1 LSYDREL
8 SFEYN
13 NPTKIIFGENS
24 VKDIGLEVDNLGG
37 SKALIVTDQGVTQ
50 AGLIERVVEALG
62 RRYVG
67 TFDDCVQD
75 SGFKLVNDA
84 AEFARTK
91 GTDILISVGGGSV
104 IDTAKGIS
112 VLLREGGQLQDYAGV
127 QMLNR
132 PQTPHLVIP
141 TTAGTGSEVTWA
153 AVIKNEERNAK
164 ETLLDYY
171 LIPNI
176 AILDPTMIAGL
187 PPQITAGT
195 GMDAL
200 THAIEGIHA
209 MQRQPIADA
218 MALHAIRLISE
229 YLPRCVENG
238 DDLFARGQQM
248 IAATMAGIAFGNAQV
263 GLAHAI
269 AHSIGALFGVPHGLA
284 NGIVLPH
291 VMLFNLEDC
300 ADRYA
305 LIARA
310 MDLDVRGLDD
320 LEAGRKAAEAVWQL
334 TKTIGLTQK
343 LRDAGVPEEG
353 LAEAAE
359 LSMSDAS
366 IIYNPRMVIDAEEV
380 LAVLKQAW

>member
-1 LSYDREL
+1 VAYDREL

-24 VKDIGLEVDNLGG
+24 VRDIGLEVDSLGG
-37 SKALIVTDQGVTQ
+37 TKALIVTDEGLVK
-50 AGLIERVVEALG
+50 AGLAGRVEVALG
-62 RRYVG
+62 RRFAG
-67 TFDDCVQD
+67 IFDRCIQD
-75 SGFKLVNDA
+75 SSFKLVNDA
-84 AEFARTK
+84 ADFARGK
-91 GTDILISVGGGSV
+91 GADILVSVGGGSV

-112 VLLREGGQLQDYAGV
+112 ILLCEGGKLQDYAGV

-132 PQTPHLVIP
+132 PQTPHIVIP

-176 AILDPTMIAGL
+176 AILDPTMTAGL

-218 MALHAIRLISE
+218 MALHAIRLIME
-229 YLPRCVENG
+229 YLPRCVEDG
-238 DDLFARGQQM
+238 SDLLARGQQQL
-248 IAATMAGIAFGNAQV
+248 AATMAGVAFGNAQV
-263 GLAHAI
+263 GLIHAI
-269 AHSIGALFGVPHGLA
+269 AHSIGALYGVPHGLA
-284 NGIVLPH
+284 NGILLPH
-291 VMLFNLEDC
+291 VMLFNVEDC

-310 MDLDVRGLDD
+310 MDLDTRGLNDV
-320 LEAGRKAAEAVWQL
+320 EAGKKAAAAVWEL
-334 TKTIGLTQK
+334 TRKIGLTQK
-343 LRDAGVPEEG
+343 LRDAGVPEDG

-380 LAVLKQAW
+380 LEVLKQAW

>member
-1 LSYDREL
+1 MSYDRDL

-37 SKALIVTDQGVTQ
+37 TRALIVTDQGIVK
-50 AGLIERVVEALG
+50 AGLTERIKEALG
-62 RRYVG
+62 PRFTG
-67 TFDDCVQD
+67 IFDGCVQD
-75 SGFKLVNDA
+75 SGFNLVNA
-84 AEFARTK
+84 AADFAREK
-91 GTDILISVGGGSV
+91 GTDILVSVGGGSV

-112 VLLREGGQLQDYAGV
+112 VLLREGGKLQDYSGV

-132 PQTPHLVIP
+132 PQTPHIVVP

-176 AILDPTMIAGL
+176 AVLDPTMTAGL

-200 THAIEGIHA
+200 THAVEGIHA
-209 MQRQPIADA
+209 LQAQPIADA
-218 MALHAIRLISE
+218 MALHAISLIVE

-238 DDLFARGQQM
+238 DDLLARGQQM
-248 IAATMAGIAFGNAQV
+248 LAATMAGVAFGNAQV
-263 GLAHAI
+263 GLVHAI
-269 AHSIGALFGVPHGLA
+269 AHSVGALFGVPHGLA
-284 NGIVLPH
+284 NGILLPH
-291 VMLFNLEDC
+291 VMLFNLEEC

-310 MDLDVRGLDD
+310 MNLDTHGLND
-320 LEAGRKAAEAVWQL
+320 LEAGKKAAEAVWAL
-334 TKTIGLTQK
+334 TGKIGLTQK
-343 LRDAGVPEEG
+343 LRDCGVPESG

-359 LSMSDAS
+359 LSLSDAS

-380 LAVLKQAW
+380 LEVLKQAW

>member
-37 SKALIVTDQGVTQ
+37 SKALIVTEQGVTQ
-50 AGLIERVVEALG
+50 AGLVNRVVEALG

>member
-1 LSYDREL
+1 MSYDREL

-50 AGLIERVVEALG
+50 AGLIDRVVEALG

>member
-50 AGLIERVVEALG
+50 AGLVNRVVEALG

-353 LAEAAE
+353 LTEAAE

>member
-1 LSYDREL
+1 MSYDREL

>member
-353 LAEAAE
+353 LTEAAE